1 MKNNET
7 NTLEYGTNMN
17 FSQALYALKRGEKVA
32 RKGWNGK
39 NQFVYMVAG
48 DKFPAQNKAIKGYF
62 KDDLVPYLPY
72 FALKNA
78 QDTVAT
84 WVPSVGDLLAEDW
97 EVVE

>member
-1 MKNNET
+1 MHI
-7 NTLEYGTNMN
+7 N
-17 FSQALYALKRGEKVA
+17 FSAALEELKRGKKVA
-32 RKGWNGK
+32 RSGWNGK

-84 WVPSVGDLLAEDW
+84 WVPSTGDILSEDW
-97 EVVE
+97 YVVE

>member
-1 MKNNET
+1 MVK
-7 NTLEYGTNMN
+7 LLS
-17 FSQALYALKRGEKVA
+17 FSEALVELKVGKKVA

-97 EVVE
+97 HIAD